1 MKQEASLI
9 SREYTLRGNI
19 SFVRQWK
26 KYRTE
31 WSKCVCVLVPMPFC
45 FGELKRFLKAKEGND
60 NRHLTFISYRKS
72 ASVLRK
78 LLSDSLYLGPV
89 LEVEVWNSGVLL
101 HFLFFDRYC
110 LVLDLPWLSFYLSWA
125 GGSEAAALVH
135 HSLHKTLRILPLSQ
149 DSFVRYVKVL
159 EVCLVEQVMEA
170 VLGEVKDS
178 SWEIQNCLRTA

>member
-9 SREYTLRGNI
+9 SREYTLRSNI

-31 WSKCVCVLVPMPFC
+31 WSECVCVLALMPFC
-45 FGELKRFLKAKEGND
+45 FGELKRFLKAKKGND
-60 NRHLTFISYRKS
+60 SPHLTFISYCKKS

-78 LLSDSLYLGPV
+78 LLSNSLYLGPV
-89 LEVEVWNSGVLL
+89 LEVEVWNSGVLSQ
-101 HFLFFDRYC
+101 FLFFNRYR

-135 HSLHKTLRILPLSQ
+135 HSLHKTLSILPLSQ
-149 DSFVRYVKVL
+149 DSFVRYVKV
-159 EVCLVEQVMEA
+159 CLVEQVMEA
-170 VLGEVKDS
+170 VLGEEKDS